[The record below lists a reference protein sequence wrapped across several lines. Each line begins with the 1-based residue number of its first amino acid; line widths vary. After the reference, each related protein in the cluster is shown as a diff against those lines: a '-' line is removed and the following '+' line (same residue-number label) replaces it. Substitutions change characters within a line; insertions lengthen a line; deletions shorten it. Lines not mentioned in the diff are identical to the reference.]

1 MKEFKFI
8 SAVPVWQQGKS
19 EEKNHTLIF
28 HCRFDGGEGY
38 RLWVAAHSRYNIIL
52 NDQFFA
58 AGPARAAHG
67 FFRVDEYSLDG
78 RLSEG
83 ENRLYIMVAGYNVN
97 SFYLTDQPPFLCAEL
112 TKNGEVIACTGKN
125 FTAFEDNE
133 RIKKINR
140 YSFQRPF
147 AEGYSYVFNRIP
159 AEAELEFA
167 GEKKFIT
174 RTSPYCEYRRLP
186 AQKLL
191 ATGTVKKTEALREFK
206 DRSLKAIGDTLGGYK
221 ETELEWCPVNEAYT
235 FESSLEKCVN
245 SRPKLTELSE
255 NGTALFDM
263 GIITTGY
270 VSIDFDAEGP
280 GTLYIIMNE
289 MLPESGIPDPGR
301 DGCANVI
308 RFSFDKDGCYK
319 FVSFEPYDYKYI
331 QLILTGTSAIIESVS
346 QIRETFPES
355 EIIAAPALPDSE
367 LELVFDAAKQS
378 FVQNCTDI
386 YMDCPGRERAGWLC
400 DSFFTSRV
408 EYALTGRSRVE
419 KDFLENFILPEKFKC
434 LPEGMLPMC
443 YPSDHYD
450 GVYIPNWAM
459 WYVLELS
466 EYLDRTGDRELVDS
480 AKNKVLALLDFFKKY
495 ENGDGLLEKLDSWIF
510 VEWSRA
516 NDFVLD
522 INYPTNMLYAMLLDT
537 VAKLYSIPELAKKA
551 EALRKTIKD
560 IAFDGEFFRDNS
572 VINEADEAVLQNN
585 RTETC
590 QYYAFFTGT
599 ATKEEF
605 PELYNK
611 MINEF
616 GPARDAEK
624 QYPDVYEANAF
635 IGNYLRLEIMF
646 RSGMYDRML
655 AEIRAFFLPM
665 AQKTGTLWENMSNR
679 ASCNHGFASHVAYW
693 LTHIFGNKD

>member
-1 MKEFKFI
+1 MKEYNFI

-28 HCRFDGGEGY
+28 HYEFEGGEGY
-38 RLWVAAHSRYNIIL
+38 RLSIAAHSRYQICL
-52 NDQFFA
+52 NGEFFA

-78 RLSEG
+78 RLCDG
-83 ENRLYIMVAGYNVN
+83 KNRLYIEVAGYNVN

-112 TKNGEVIACTGKN
+112 IKNGEVIACTGKN
-125 FTAFEDNE
+125 LTAVEHLG
-133 RIKKINR
+133 RIRKINR

-147 AEGYSYVFNRIP
+147 AEGYTFISGREHTEVI
-159 AEAELEFA
+159 LEGA
-167 GEKKFIT
+167 GEKKFIC
-174 RTSPYCEYRRLP
+174 RTSPYCEYRRQP
-186 AQKLL
+186 AKKLM
-191 ATGTVKKTEALREFK
+191 AAGTVKKAEDPIEFNN
-206 DRSLKAIGDTLGGYK
+206 RSLKAIGDTLKGYK
-221 ETELEWCPVNEAYT
+221 EDELECCPVNEAYT
-235 FESSLEKCVN
+235 YESTLEKCEDVYIHN
-245 SRPKLTELSE
+245 FELPE

-263 GIITTGY
+263 GLITTGY
-270 VSIDFDAEGP
+270 VDIEFSAEGP

-289 MLPESGIPDPGR
+289 MLPENGIPDPGR

-308 RFSFDKDGCYK
+308 KYSLDMACRYNLI
-319 FVSFEPYDYKYI
+319 SFEPYDYKYI
-331 QLILTGTSAIIESVS
+331 QLMFIGTGARLKRVS
-346 QIRETFPES
+346 QIREVFPES
-355 EIIAAPALPDSE
+355 EIKAKPALPDSE
-367 LELVFDAAKQS
+367 LELIFDAAKQS

-408 EYALTGRSRVE
+408 EYALTGQSRVE
-419 KDFLENFILPEKFKC
+419 KDFLENFILPEKFRC
-434 LPEGMLPMC
+434 LPDGMLPMC

-450 GVYIPNWAM
+450 GTYIPNWAM

-480 AKNKVLALLDFFKKY
+480 AKSKVLALLDFFKKY
-495 ENGDGLLEKLDSWIF
+495 ENKDGLLEKLDSWIF

-537 VAKLYSIPELAKKA
+537 AAKLYSMPELAKKA
-551 EALRKTIKD
+551 AALRKTIKD

-572 VINEADEAVLQNN
+572 VINEEGEAVLQNN

-616 GPARDAEK
+616 GPSRDPGT

-646 RSGMYDRML
+646 KDGMYDKML
-655 AEIRAFFLPM
+655 EEIRAFFLPM

-693 LTHIFGNKD
+693 MTHIFGNED